1 MTTLVNEAADL
12 MAQFDRNAANV
23 FRTKPFNRVAIAKAF
38 RAGFRIHSAH
48 TLRVCD
54 LLDRVAAA
62 DVQARR
68 LAA

>member
-1 MTTLVNEAADL
+1 MNTLVNEAADL

-23 FRTKPFNRVAIAKAF
+23 FRTQPFNRVAIAKAF
-38 RAGFRIHSAH
+38 RIGFRAHSAH

-54 LLDRVAAA
+54 LLDQVAAA
-62 DVQARR
+62 DVQSRR